1 MTCSTFLH
9 YNPESLWHGILFLS
23 SNFNSEELPT
33 ALLSIALVYLFQ
45 TKEKKLWIMLQLSS
59 VHSLWN
65 QVHTLSG
72 IFYVVLLRSCCFILV
87 NLPLWY
93 LSTLRWVHDSHC
105 D

>member
-1 MTCSTFLH
+1 MTRSIFLH
-9 YNPESLWHGILFLS
+9 YNPESLWHGIIFLS

-45 TKEKKLWIMLQLSS
+45 AKEKKLWTMLQLSS

-72 IFYVVLLRSCCFILV
+72 IFYVVLLKELLLHSGEPATVVFI
-87 NLPLWY
+87 Y
-93 LSTLRWVHDSHC
+93 LEMGA
-105 D
+105 